1 MISLVISWYSSI
13 SAILHISSSGT
24 TGALHFRRIL
34 MENKRLAEFLADDRA
49 MTLLK
54 TIDGLNPLTLP
65 ENGLATRADV
75 AKTLKW
81 GLNETWELISQG
93 VDAGVLRYHGGML
106 SKKRVD
112 LTDLGEAVVDADGT
126 EELRKIIRGEWECR
140 E

>member
-1 MISLVISWYSSI
+1 
-13 SAILHISSSGT
+13 
-24 TGALHFRRIL
+24 

-54 TIDGLNPLTLP
+54 TIDELNPLTLP

-126 EELRKIIRGEWECR
+126 EDLRKIIRGEWECR